1 MRSPWLLVQ
10 KRFVSADLRPST
22 GNDRLV
28 IIRILKHLEQ
38 AFEDLLMSSVTS
50 VQLDVGPEQRSFLA
64 RQVRQVYYRQDH
76 AWQTDESMRSSVVA
90 GFPVLYFP
98 RSDELA
104 TLIRLRVGLEWFD
117 EAGRSMSVPTRKE
130 RERKAFPEQPKA
142 YVLKRLIDDEDGIL
156 PLSIDSRVLTQDLG
170 LPEEVV
176 QDFMNGLSAQESMS
190 ACQLV
195 WTLIQLIRDGDL
207 ADGTDMPTDLDQVVL
222 SRDLLDAV
230 RMRLAGEGRTTLAY
244 DVGLVYDG
252 AQTFTTH
259 HLRRDL
265 SMIISGRSR
274 KSLVQDGP
282 LRAYLSGKTSPP
294 SLEALNGQ
302 SDPSPLSLS
311 QRLVAEQFLG
321 SVFTAAQGPPGTGKT
336 RLISDISAHVLI
348 QRMHTV
354 ASSDELGSVFTGN
367 LN

>member
-1 MRSPWLLVQ
+1 MMKMGYSLCPSIVA
-10 KRFVSADLRPST
+10 FSLR
-22 GNDRLV
+22 
-28 IIRILKHLEQ
+28 
-38 AFEDLLMSSVTS
+38 
-50 VQLDVGPEQRSFLA
+50 
-64 RQVRQVYYRQDH
+64 
-76 AWQTDESMRSSVVA
+76 
-90 GFPVLYFP
+90 
-98 RSDELA
+98 
-104 TLIRLRVGLEWFD
+104 
-117 EAGRSMSVPTRKE
+117 
-130 RERKAFPEQPKA
+130 
-142 YVLKRLIDDEDGIL
+142 
-156 PLSIDSRVLTQDLG
+156 LG

-354 ASSDELGSVFTGN
+354 ASSDELGGPCLLVTSTNNRAVDQVMESLQQGLPWGLRAGSQQVTESASVATVDVL
-367 LN
+367 LNWLDEQAEHDLDWEQEKQRFLEVYAAADAESSVHQANRRHRTES